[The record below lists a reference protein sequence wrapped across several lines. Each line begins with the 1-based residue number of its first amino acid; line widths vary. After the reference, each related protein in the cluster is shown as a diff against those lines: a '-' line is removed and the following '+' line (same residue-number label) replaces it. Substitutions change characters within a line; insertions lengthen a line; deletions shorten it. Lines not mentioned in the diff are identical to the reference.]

1 MGLSSPCW
9 SWMLPG
15 RPGKILVFITCFGKQ
30 SHGFSWGNQEAHSQ
44 DRPTLPSW
52 DHVPRRGT
60 SVGAC
65 HPPLDHH
72 TSPPGC
78 GSPTCCSCWPWSLA
92 PWLSGHVWGWLSPGT
107 GEWER
112 GHSTAGSTDGRALVL
127 GAGPWHCCVLG
138 RRYSC
143 DAFSEACQDWGHRGI
158 PRSAFLTSEDF
169 RKVVIS

>member
-1 MGLSSPCW
+1 
-9 SWMLPG
+9 MLPG

-92 PWLSGHVWGWLSPGT
+92 PGPV
-107 GEWER
+107 
-112 GHSTAGSTDGRALVL
+112 ALRPCLGVTEPWHRRV
-127 GAGPWHCCVLG
+127 GAGPLHSW
-138 RRYSC
+138 
-143 DAFSEACQDWGHRGI
+143 QHRWESSGARGWSLALLCSWKEI
-158 PRSAFLTSEDF
+158 QL
-169 RKVVIS
+169 